1 MSTSADTAPDT
12 FLSAI
17 DPDLLSRMTGEL
29 GGRTA
34 VESRGLQL
42 QSAIAQQL
50 QTAFLKSTG
59 LEIDVRPGDIRRDR
73 RRTLIEDLNDDI
85 ACCDATIR
93 GWSSEL
99 SYFCGTKL
107 VIALV
112 ECLLGGS
119 DPDDLEVT
127 GRPLSAIELDMS
139 MVVFEHLNDSLKA
152 SVSADSATRSSITK
166 PSSSII
172 DADDDPVANFHAV
185 ALSLNIEFGSVTT
198 TLTMVVSQAVL
209 LKTKVIV
216 APKAPKDEK
225 DGKSD
230 WASRLSK
237 NVVRSQVN
245 LEARINLEPMRIGDI
260 SRLQPGDLLAF
271 ADTGEIE
278 VTLGANGK
286 DLFSCAMGRSG
297 QRYMLRVQKPAGPDE
312 DWKNDFA

>member
-1 MSTSADTAPDT
+1 MGTLADTASPAG
-12 FLSAI
+12 LSAF

-29 GGRTA
+29 GDRIA
-34 VESRGLQL
+34 IESRGLQL
-42 QSAIAQQL
+42 QSVIAQQF
-50 QTAFLKSTG
+50 QAGFLKSTG
-59 LEIDVRPGDIRRDR
+59 LVIDVRPGDILRGR
-73 RRTLIEDLNDDI
+73 RRALIEDLNHDI

-93 GWSSEL
+93 GWSTEVSH
-99 SYFCGTKL
+99 FCGTKL

-119 DPDDLEVT
+119 DPDDLDVT
-127 GRPLSAIELDMS
+127 ARPLSNIELDMS
-139 MVVFEHLNDSLKA
+139 MVVFEQLNDSLKA
-152 SVSADSATRSSITK
+152 AVSSDSSIRASIAR
-166 PSSSII
+166 PGSSII
-172 DADDDPVANFHAV
+172 DADDDPVPDFHAV
-185 ALSLNIEFGSVTT
+185 ALCLNVEFGSVTT
-198 TLTMVVSQAVL
+198 ALTIVVSQAVL
-209 LKTKVIV
+209 LKTKVIA
-216 APKAPKDEK
+216 APKAAKGDKDA
-225 DGKSD
+225 KSD

-237 NVVRSQVN
+237 NVIRSQVD

-271 ADTGEIE
+271 ADTGDID

>member
-1 MSTSADTAPDT
+1 MSTLADTAP
-12 FLSAI
+12 SAI
-17 DPDLLSRMTGEL
+17 DPDLLGRMTGEL
-29 GGRTA
+29 GDRIA
-34 VESRGLQL
+34 IESCGLRL
-42 QSAIAQQL
+42 QSAIAQQF
-50 QTAFLKSTG
+50 QAAFLKSTG
-59 LEIDVRPGDIRRDR
+59 QEIDVRPGRILRGR
-73 RRTLIEDLNDDI
+73 RRELIEDLNSDI
-85 ACCDATIR
+85 ACCDANIR
-93 GWSSEL
+93 GWSTEL

-119 DPDDLEVT
+119 EPDELDVT
-127 GRPLSAIELDMS
+127 GRPLSGIELDMS
-139 MVVFEHLNDSLKA
+139 MVVFELLNDSLKA
-152 SVSADSATRSSITK
+152 SVLSDTSGRSGISK

-172 DADDDPVANFHAV
+172 DADDDPVPNFHAA
-185 ALSLNIEFGSVTT
+185 ALCLNVEFGSVVT
-198 TLTMVVSQAVL
+198 TLTLVVSQAVL
-209 LKTKVIV
+209 LKTKVIA
-216 APKAPKDEK
+216 APKAAKDEK
-225 DGKSD
+225 GGKSD
-230 WASRLSK
+230 WATRLSK